1 VRLALVLGLAEC
13 VAQFL
18 DYGVL
23 DLKFA
28 ALDSDTHLSVFGVVS
43 LLGLA
48 LAALAVLLLLGSRV
62 SGRARE

>member
-43 LLGLA
+43 LA